1 MKKYITIITI
11 IFSIHFIGCENY
23 LSEDGAPKLNYD
35 YYSTSEGIDAIINA
49 GYSYLRWG
57 CGGEN
62 MTILDEMGTDLF
74 TEGSDGSN
82 KAAFNQYGSQLNP
95 DNGILKSMWENHY
108 KGISNSNIA
117 IQQIEGSSLLES
129 LKKEKTA
136 EVQFIRAYLYFDL
149 VQQFGKIP
157 LVTKGSTEVNTSFKR
172 APLSD
177 IYAQI
182 ISDLREAE
190 ASLPKEVGSSMKGK
204 ATAFAAAH
212 LLSKVYLTR
221 ASAITDNRGQKP
233 SDLDSALHYSEKVIK
248 EGPYQLLEN
257 YSDLWDINNMGNK
270 EVIFSVQFTSNPIFN
285 GGGNK
290 MHLYWTS
297 LYEDLPGML
306 RDIYN
311 GRPYRR
317 LQPTAKV
324 YYNLYDR
331 KNDSR
336 FYKSFRWVLYA
347 NEENSIPKWQ
357 ILSDNSGV
365 YFTPDPAKGQ
375 IAGSPKFA
383 IGDTAVYYTVD
394 RYNLSPNDTKLKK
407 ILAERYYTYM
417 PYDMYDLAHYPI
429 LLKHLA
435 PNRPSVAETS
445 SSREWV
451 RMRLGETYL
460 IAAEAAGRKKDYD
473 LAATYINKVRE
484 RAAWHDSET
493 KMSQYW
499 AIEGGAPFDTHG
511 TYNEMMVSATSLASG
526 AFIEF
531 LLDERAR
538 ELLGEVNR
546 WEDLVRCEKLYE
558 WVKEFNKGAK
568 SIQSYHKLRPIP
580 QSHIDRLIPA
590 GDIKE
595 EQNEGYY

>member
-1 MKKYITIITI
+1 
-11 IFSIHFIGCENY
+11 
-23 LSEDGAPKLNYD
+23 
-35 YYSTSEGIDAIINA
+35 
-49 GYSYLRWG
+49 
-57 CGGEN
+57 
-62 MTILDEMGTDLF
+62 
-74 TEGSDGSN
+74 
-82 KAAFNQYGSQLNP
+82 
-95 DNGILKSMWENHY
+95 
-108 KGISNSNIA
+108 
-117 IQQIEGSSLLES
+117 
-129 LKKEKTA
+129 
-136 EVQFIRAYLYFDL
+136 
-149 VQQFGKIP
+149 
-157 LVTKGSTEVNTSFKR
+157 
-172 APLSD
+172 
-177 IYAQI
+177 
-182 ISDLREAE
+182 
-190 ASLPKEVGSSMKGK
+190 MKGK

-285 GGGNK
+285 GEGNK

-394 RYNLSPNDTKLKK
+394 IYK
-407 ILAERYYTYM
+407 I
-417 PYDMYDLAHYPI
+417 
-429 LLKHLA
+429 
-435 PNRPSVAETS
+435 
-445 SSREWV
+445 
-451 RMRLGETYL
+451 
-460 IAAEAAGRKKDYD
+460 
-473 LAATYINKVRE
+473 
-484 RAAWHDSET
+484 
-493 KMSQYW
+493 
-499 AIEGGAPFDTHG
+499 
-511 TYNEMMVSATSLASG
+511 
-526 AFIEF
+526 
-531 LLDERAR
+531 
-538 ELLGEVNR
+538 
-546 WEDLVRCEKLYE
+546 
-558 WVKEFNKGAK
+558 
-568 SIQSYHKLRPIP
+568 
-580 QSHIDRLIPA
+580 
-590 GDIKE
+590 
-595 EQNEGYY
+595 